1 MERFRNMSGLLS
13 IVVMFVLA
21 VALSAMVN
29 QPDNDQQK
37 PQPAT
42 TESKVAKPQGSM
54 ALASVVLPPPPA
66 PANKPKRSEETR
78 GARPKQPLANISPP
92 IPRASAAKVVSID
105 PATESDGRTLL
116 RMLEIGKG
124 PAIEIAW
131 PAETDQRDQLYQIF
145 INCFGMKA
153 ALLDIQDRLY
163 TNDSKPGVAWRPNL
177 DQFSSFMRRP
187 TGALPNAEK
196 REAGEI
202 RKRHNLTDGTS
213 VRLFPRRI
221 DAVLL
226 GGLKRIVGGQYESG
240 VNITA
245 TYVLKGTR
253 VTIDRVKIGNIEKK
267 GQIVFPTMRK
277 CFR

>member
-153 ALLDIQDRLY
+153 ALLDIQDRLSGLFDRHAGRGLDGS
-163 TNDSKPGVAWRPNL
+163 THARLVSLADRPAL
-177 DQFSSFMRRP
+177 DIWATIWVNRLWARILIRSMQFFSL
-187 TGALPNAEK
+187 AYW
-196 REAGEI
+196 
-202 RKRHNLTDGTS
+202 
-213 VRLFPRRI
+213 VRGRL
-221 DAVLL
+221 V
-226 GGLKRIVGGQYESG
+226 
-240 VNITA
+240 
-245 TYVLKGTR
+245 
-253 VTIDRVKIGNIEKK
+253 
-267 GQIVFPTMRK
+267 
-277 CFR
+277 